1 MAEKDV
7 SSLVTP
13 LYIGSGGN
21 RSRFDTD
28 GSLVFEGNATVYDD
42 VIGQLTGSNLF
53 ETPGK
58 ADYSFT
64 EGCLLLS
71 PSGVLATDG
80 DAVMINFQIPHSAKI
95 GSPFLLHLH
104 WFMPDNTARTFQY
117 QYRVRSTGQ
126 AKPAWSSV
134 VTVSTGT
141 AGVNAAPFVAGGI
154 DQISNLGSISLVG
167 AAISARVQVRI
178 ARTDAV
184 AGDLQVDY
192 IDGHVERDSFGSRQE
207 FIK

>member
-7 SSLVTP
+7 SALVTP
-13 LYIGSGGN
+13 LYIGNAGN
-21 RSRFDTD
+21 RARFDTD
-28 GSLVFEGNATVYDD
+28 GSLVMEGTATVYDD

-80 DAVMINFQIPHSAKI
+80 DAVMINFQIPHSAKA

-104 WFMPDNTARTFQY
+104 WYQPDATARTFQY

-134 VTVSTGT
+134 ITVSTGT
-141 AGVNAAPFVAGGI
+141 AGVNAMPFVAGGI